1 MKLFLTL
8 FFTFCLSLTLMAQS
22 SQTRTVSAFT
32 KLSVGIPADVRLSK
46 GPFKVLMEGSELDE
60 IITKVENGTLRISR
74 KDSKWSF
81 WNWDSNNSK
90 ITIHISMPSLEG
102 VSLSGSGRIIS
113 EDQFHSASMRLNVSG
128 SGRLQ
133 LRVATDQLSTHV
145 SGSGSIEISG
155 ITEKMDTH
163 ISGSGSVKAEK
174 LVAQQVDAR
183 ISGSGSCYVHVDK
196 SIDAR
201 ISGSGNIRYTGNPT
215 NINARTSGSGKVV
228 KRG

>member
-8 FFTFCLSLTLMAQS
+8 LLSFGLSLTLMAQS

-32 KLSVGIPADVRLSK
+32 KLSVGVPAEVRLSK
-46 GPFKVLMEGSELDE
+46 GPFKVVMEGSDLDE
-60 IITKVENGTLRISR
+60 ITTKVEKGELRISR
-74 KDSKWSF
+74 KDTKWSF
-81 WNWDSNNSK
+81 WNWDSNNNK
-90 ITIHISMPSLEG
+90 ITIHISMPSLDG
-102 VSLSGSGRIIS
+102 VSVSGSGRVIS
-113 EDQFHSASMRLNVSG
+113 DDQFHSASMRLNVSG

-155 ITEKMDTH
+155 ITDKLETH

-174 LVAQQVDAR
+174 LVAQEVEAH

-215 NINARTSGSGKVV
+215 NVNARTSGSGKVV